1 MRDPNRNLVD
11 ELMGTKY
18 IFAFHKQVH
27 KRKQMFLKEHK
38 PHCSSDALKFSC
50 STEGAATTSYQVC
63 NSLHTMSLVISHQ
76 GCNICSSWAFLGR
89 GSLRYGFDL
98 EGH

>member
-38 PHCSSDALKFSC
+38 PHCSSDALNFLFSNR
-50 STEGAATTSYQVC
+50 AQRRV
-63 NSLHTMSLVISHQ
+63 LLQ
-76 GCNICSSWAFLGR
+76 
-89 GSLRYGFDL
+89 LRIRYVTAYTL
-98 EGH
+98 